1 MIGRVLLAAL
11 LAGIV
16 AGVIM
21 GAIQHV
27 RLTPLIVEAETYE
40 NPGHTAPAAGETAP
54 AVDENDHGD
63 GWKPAGG
70 WQRTLATTATAAMTG
85 AAFAAILAGI
95 SLLTGLPITRSNGVI
110 WGLCGFLAATV
121 APSAGLPPEL
131 PGMPAGDLLARQ
143 AWWIGTIAATSAA
156 LYLIATRRETWALAL
171 AIVLIGLPHIIGAP
185 APVTHE
191 TAVPP
196 HLAASFVANSIA
208 ANAIFWSLI
217 GAFLGLTLN
226 RYAKDLYTS

>member
-11 LAGIV
+11 LAGIA
-16 AGVIM
+16 AGLIM

-54 AVDENDHGD
+54 AVDESDHGD
-63 GWKPAGG
+63 GWKPADG
-70 WQRTLATTATAAMTG
+70 WQRTLATTATTAMTG
-85 AAFAAILAGI
+85 AAFAALLAGI

-131 PGMPAGDLLARQ
+131 PGMPAGDLLVRQ
-143 AWWIGTIAATSAA
+143 AWWIGTVAATSAA
-156 LYLIATRRETWALAL
+156 LYLIATRRETWAVCL

-217 GAFLGLTLN
+217 GVFLGLTLN